1 MGSVSYMQ
9 PIQAFCQSNIHGAAM
24 RSMAFAILALSAW
37 IAIPAQQ
44 TGLGAGATTINA
56 SPNLP
61 VAKIGP
67 NDLLGI
73 TVYDSPELTRTARV
87 SAEGDIRLPMVKQHI
102 RAAGLYPEE
111 LESAIAAVLTKN
123 QILVD
128 PLVSVAIME
137 YQSRPISVVGS
148 VRSPVTFQAM
158 GNVTLLDAITH
169 AQGLADNAGPEILV
183 SHPDTGTDGKPTT
196 LVKRVPV
203 RGLLYEA
210 DSSLN
215 LTLQPGD
222 QVRVPEA
229 SKVYVFGNV
238 QKPGFFYLT
247 DDTQTSVMVAL
258 ALSSGLSPHS
268 ANKAYIYREEA
279 GTRGRNE
286 IPIPIKKII
295 DRKAPDVALM
305 ANDILYIPDA
315 TGRRVALNVLQTSIP
330 IAAALGTTML
340 YIALR

>member
-1 MGSVSYMQ
+1 
-9 PIQAFCQSNIHGAAM
+9 M
-24 RSMAFAILALSAW
+24 RSMVFAVLALSAW

-44 TGLGAGATTINA
+44 FGSGATTINA
-56 SPNLP
+56 TPNLP
-61 VAKIGP
+61 IAKIGP
-67 NDLLGI
+67 NDLLGV
-73 TVYDSPELTRTARV
+73 TVYDSPELTRTVRV
-87 SAEGDIRLPMVKQHI
+87 SADGDIRLPMIEQHI
-102 RAAGLYPEE
+102 RAAGLYPEQ
-111 LESAIAAVLTKN
+111 LENSIEAILTKN

-183 SHPDTGTDGKPTT
+183 SHPETGADGKPTT
-196 LVKRVPV
+196 LVERVPV

-215 LTLQPGD
+215 LLLHPGD
-222 QVRVPEA
+222 EVRVPEA
-229 SKVYVFGNV
+229 AKVYVFGNV
-238 QKPGFFYLT
+238 EKPGFFYLT
-247 DDTQTSVMVAL
+247 DAPQTSVMVAL
-258 ALSSGLSPHS
+258 ALSSGLKGHPAS
-268 ANKAYIYREEA
+268 KAYIYRTE
-279 GTRGRNE
+279 GGSGGRNE

-295 DRKAPDVALM
+295 DRKSPDVALM
-305 ANDILYIPDA
+305 ADDILYIPDA
-315 TGRRVALNVLQTSIP
+315 TGRRVALSILQTSIP